1 MSEIKVDSI
10 GPRVDSGTLTI
21 GALQIRNLLT
31 C

>member
-21 GALQIRNLLT
+21 GAASDRDWET
-31 C
+31 